1 MQCRGLCVCNSNLI
15 FIYTYILI
23 VASEASELYEM
34 PFIFH
39 PHNQWSSFK
48 SNGVGGGEDGGEGA
62 EFGALTTG
70 R

>member
-15 FIYTYILI
+15 YIYTYILI

-48 SNGVGGGEDGGEGA
+48 SNGVGGARTGA
-62 EFGALTTG
+62 REQNLGH
-70 R
+70 